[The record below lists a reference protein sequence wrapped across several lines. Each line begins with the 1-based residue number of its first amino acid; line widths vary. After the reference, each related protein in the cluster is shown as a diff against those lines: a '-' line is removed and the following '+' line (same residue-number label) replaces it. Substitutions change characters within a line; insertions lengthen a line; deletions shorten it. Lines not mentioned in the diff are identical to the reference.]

1 MVKKNTLYKCEI
13 CGNVVDV
20 VSAAAPEIHCC
31 GQPMNEII
39 SKTIEQEGKEKHI
52 PIVTIEGNNIN
63 VKVGEIAHPM
73 TEEHYI
79 QLIQVVKDGKIIKEK
94 RLCST
99 DSPEATFI
107 LDSVDEIKVRAF
119 CNVHGLW
126 IN

>member
-63 VKVGEIAHPM
+63 
-73 TEEHYI
+73 
-79 QLIQVVKDGKIIKEK
+79 
-94 RLCST
+94 
-99 DSPEATFI
+99 SPAVQGNKNVSELYTLYFLGSNFI
-107 LDSVDEIKVRAF
+107 P
-119 CNVHGLW
+119 C
-126 IN
+126 